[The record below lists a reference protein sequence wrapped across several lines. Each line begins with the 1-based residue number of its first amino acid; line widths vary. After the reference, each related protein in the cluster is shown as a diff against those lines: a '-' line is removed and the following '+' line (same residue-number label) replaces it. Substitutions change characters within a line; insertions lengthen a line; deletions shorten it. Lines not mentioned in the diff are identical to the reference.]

1 MKKIILITLLCCVSL
16 IANAQLKVST
26 HGNVGIGTTLPH
38 YKFDLNLGTTDT
50 FRIHTWM
57 DAFIDNTGAYGALCF
72 YPEYD
77 YYLQLGKNGARV
89 GQIWACELKSLW
101 SIEYSD
107 FRLKENIR
115 PIKNSLQKIKMLN
128 GVQYNLK
135 GENFENI
142 PDELKVLYTGDDY
155 GFIAQDLREIFPEVV
170 VEDKDGTLSVKYTRL
185 VPIIVEAIK
194 EQQKT
199 IDSMQQS
206 YAEERSMLLEAITE
220 LQTKLVQQS
229 DGQSLDIN
237 YDGHSNDLMRVYQ
250 NAPNPFSETT
260 SIRCYIPQNK
270 HSAQLCIYD
279 MQGVQ
284 RKCVNVSGRGMVDV
298 NITAGELHAGIY
310 LYLLQ
315 ADGQVS
321 EAKQMIITQ

>member
-1 MKKIILITLLCCVSL
+1 MSTIYPQDLCKRF
-16 IANAQLKVST
+16 I
-26 HGNVGIGTTLPH
+26 
-38 YKFDLNLGTTDT
+38 
-50 FRIHTWM
+50 FR
-57 DAFIDNTGAYGALCF
+57 
-72 YPEYD
+72 
-77 YYLQLGKNGARV
+77 R
-89 GQIWACELKSLW
+89 
-101 SIEYSD
+101 
-107 FRLKENIR
+107 
-115 PIKNSLQKIKMLN
+115 IKHHEK
-128 GVQYNLK
+128 
-135 GENFENI
+135 
-142 PDELKVLYTGDDY
+142 TY

-206 YAEERSMLLEAITE
+206 FAEERSMLLEAITE